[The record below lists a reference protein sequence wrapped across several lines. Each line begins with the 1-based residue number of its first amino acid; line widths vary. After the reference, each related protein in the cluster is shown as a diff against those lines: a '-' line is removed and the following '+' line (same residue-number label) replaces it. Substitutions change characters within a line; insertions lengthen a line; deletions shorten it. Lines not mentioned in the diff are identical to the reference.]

1 MSEISA
7 TVVILGLHQEKKVD
21 GQVPFFVCEHRTRL
35 FEQVYAH
42 DKVFELEMFPHLRSA
57 C

>member
-7 TVVILGLHQEKKVD
+7 TMIILGLHQEKRVND
-21 GQVPFFVCEHRTRL
+21 RVPFFVCELRTRL

-42 DKVFELEMFPHLRSA
+42 DKVLQVGKPHFVKHVY
-57 C
+57 

>member
-21 GQVPFFVCEHRTRL
+21 GQVPFFVCELRTRL

-42 DKVFELEMFPHLRSA
+42 DKVFELEMFPLLRSA